1 MHALQQAKRA
11 SARHTNNNSSNT
23 NGGATGL
30 VTRVQPKQNERG
42 RLLIVSGKDLYFLP
56 ETLNLGQNSNSSSSD
71 IFNSNTDNSGASS
84 SAASGD
90 TQQQQQHSNSGV
102 MDEGNSART
111 SHVKMLRW

>member
-11 SARHTNNNSSNT
+11 SARHTNNSSNT
-23 NGGATGL
+23 NANAGATGL

-56 ETLNLGQNSNSSSSD
+56 ETLNLGQDSSSNSDISTGTDTSSG
-71 IFNSNTDNSGASS
+71 IANSG
-84 SAASGD
+84 SAAAGD
-90 TQQQQQHSNSGV
+90 TQQHSNSGV